1 MRIAKLCCSYCVRLV
16 FFSFVRFTDYISR
29 YLRACAL
36 PQGNEVGEMQL
47 IKDEVVV
54 VAKQDD
60 DAWWTGYGR
69 NGRSGCFPASHVAL
83 LPQVAH
89 GGSYMLAEHDHK
101 VSPQRR
107 ASSAQFARVLTFN
120 LHCRCVPCD
129 RSLFTRRRPRTIP
142 NLISNEATSWPWHLP
157 PGKMASGERANCAP
171 QVHRRGLRGA
181 KKSASPST
189 APGAWIFPLG
199 RHRICA
205 P

>member
-1 MRIAKLCCSYCVRLV
+1 
-16 FFSFVRFTDYISR
+16 
-29 YLRACAL
+29 
-36 PQGNEVGEMQL
+36 MQL

-142 NLISNEATSWPWHLP
+142 NLISNEATQTGFAP
-157 PGKMASGERANCAP
+157 ASADATTLHSITTNAAAAQATCHVATRLYLVRFKPEK
-171 QVHRRGLRGA
+171 GLGVQR
-181 KKSASPST
+181 
-189 APGAWIFPLG
+189 L
-199 RHRICA
+199 
-205 P
+205 